1 MTEEVNK
8 YKINQP
14 ETPFPMRG
22 DLAKR
27 EPAWLKSWT
36 DKKLYQRIRASRK
49 GKTKFILHD
58 GPPYANGDIHI
69 GHAVNKILKDIIV
82 KSKTFAGY
90 DAPYVPGWD
99 CHGLPIELV
108 VEKAHGKNID
118 PAKFR
123 ELCRAYAAEQ
133 VEKQKKDFI
142 RLGVLGDWDN
152 PYLTMD
158 FKTEADIM
166 RALGTIQENGYLYQ
180 GSKPVHWC
188 VDCGSAL
195 AEAEVEYEDVNSPA
209 IDVGFKVVDNTA
221 IKRNFRPFQ
230 IISDEDQ
237 KRLVSDKEFDEALR
251 NYQAYAVIWTTTP
264 WTLPA
269 NQAVCVNTQV
279 DYALV
284 EANQKLYILAS
295 NLVDSAMKR
304 YGIENYKCIATSW
317 GGGDLELDPDFVQSE
332 ENTFGLNPFP
342 LHHPFETRQVPLIS
356 GDHVTTEAGT
366 GLVHTAAAHGNDDW
380 LVMKANYPNE
390 KPRILMG
397 GDGKFFNSDLVEFEA
412 IRGLFYKKA
421 NDVILDKL
429 QENGVLFSPRDATI
443 RHSFP
448 HCWRHKTPLMQLATH
463 QWFIGMDQHWC
474 TRIVKRVHDLTSGKL
489 DSNETIMERA
499 IPSFSIRQYSNSREN
514 GKLVSF
520 SEERYRDND
529 LNMRV
534 RSLKA
539 VENTQFFPA
548 WGRARLEA
556 MIKNRPDWCVSR
568 QRNWGVPMPFFVHKE
583 TGEPHPQTADL
594 LEAAC
599 LLVEKTGV
607 EAWFS
612 LDEAA
617 FLQANTS
624 ADSRAI
630 NGEYKKVTYTLDV
643 WFDSGAT
650 HAAVLKKRPELNYPA
665 DMYLE
670 GSDQHRGWFQS
681 SLLTGCAIDGRAPYK
696 ALLTHGF
703 VVDGAGHKMSKSKGN
718 VVAPQKVMEQ
728 YGADILRLWVAAT
741 DYSGELNIS
750 DEILKRVADSYRKIR
765 NTAKFLLANIA
776 DFDAKKDL
784 LKVDE
789 WLEIDRYALYLTQ
802 KLQTEVLADYDRYE
816 FHLAVQKLVSF
827 CSDDLGAFYL
837 DILKDRLY
845 TSGENSFERRAAQSA
860 LHHITHTFM
869 RLIAPILSFT
879 ADEIWAALNLGEDK
893 SVFEELWYDLPAHG
907 LQANRIA
914 AWAAIIAARA
924 DAAKEIEVLRSA
936 GQVGSSLQAELEFH
950 ATEASFVAMNSLGD
964 DLRFVTITSSAK
976 VVKVA
981 KESEQKIVVTASK
994 YKKCERCWHYV
1005 SDVGSDAEHSTICK
1019 RCVTNLFGKPARR
1032 KYA

>member
-1 MTEEVNK
+1 MTDEVNK

-27 EPAWLKSWT
+27 EPAWLKAWT
-36 DKKLYQRIRASRK
+36 DKKLYERIRASRK
-49 GKTKFILHD
+49 GAKKFILHD

-69 GHAVNKILKDIIV
+69 GHAVNKILKDIII
-82 KSKTFAGY
+82 KSKTMSGF

-108 VEKAHGKNID
+108 VEKTHGKKMA

-123 ELCRAYAAEQ
+123 ELCRAFAAEQ
-133 VEKQKKDFI
+133 VEKQTKDFI
-142 RLGVLGDWDN
+142 RLGVLGDWNN
-152 PYLTMD
+152 PYLTMN

-166 RALGTIQENGYLYQ
+166 RALGTIQQNGYLYQ

-209 IDVGFKVVDNTA
+209 IDVGFKVLDNA
-221 IKRNFRPFQ
+221 
-230 IISDEDQ
+230 
-237 KRLVSDKEFDEALR
+237 ALSKAFSLP
-251 NYQAYAVIWTTTP
+251 NPLSGGEGVYAVIWTTTP

-269 NQAVCVNTQV
+269 NQAVSVHPEF
-279 DYALV
+279 DYDLI
-284 EANQKLYILAS
+284 QTSKGLLILAHDLAE
-295 NLVDSAMKR
+295 NTLKR
-304 YGIENYKCIATSW
+304 YGLEGSSLLASSQGVKLK
-317 GGGDLELDPDFVQSE
+317 DLMLQ
-332 ENTFGLNPFP
+332 
-342 LHHPFETRQVPLIS
+342 HPFDNRHVPIIC

-397 GDGKFFNSDLVEFEA
+397 GDGKFFNSNLVEFEE
-412 IRGLFYKKA
+412 IRGLSRQDA
-421 NDVILDKL
+421 NKVILAKMT
-429 QENGVLFSPRDATI
+429 ENGTLIASARLN
-443 RHSFP
+443 HSFP

-463 QWFIGMDQHWC
+463 QWFIGMNAINPSP
-474 TRIVKRVHDLTSGKL
+474 RGRGAGGEGVVSEVSGEGEVSQAAKNSPHPSPL
-489 DSNETIMERA
+489 PQGEGISLRETA
-499 IPSFSIRQYSNSREN
+499 NA
-514 GKLVSF
+514 
-520 SEERYRDND
+520 
-529 LNMRV
+529 
-534 RSLKA
+534 A
-539 VENTQFFPA
+539 VDATEFFPA

-583 TGEPHPQTADL
+583 TGVPHPQTAEL

-624 ADSRAI
+624 AACSGI
-630 NGEYKKVTYTLDV
+630 NKEYKKVTYTLDV
-643 WFDSGAT
+643 WFDSGVT
-650 HAAVLKKRPELNYPA
+650 HAAVLKKRPELAYPA

-681 SLLTGCAIDGRAPYK
+681 SLLTGCAIDGHAPYK

-776 DFDAKKDL
+776 DFDVKKDL
-784 LKVDE
+784 LPVDE

-802 KLQTEVLADYDRYE
+802 NLQTEVLADYDRYE

-827 CSDDLGAFYL
+827 CSDDLGSFYL

-845 TSGENSFERRAAQSA
+845 TSGENSPERRAAQSA

-893 SVFEELWYDLPAHG
+893 SVFEEEWYKLPAHA
-907 LQANRIA
+907 LQANRIE

-976 VVKVA
+976 AVKVA

>member
-1 MTEEVNK
+1 MTDESNKEQNK

-27 EPAWLKSWT
+27 EPAWLKAWT

-82 KSKTFAGY
+82 KSKTMSGY

-108 VEKAHGKNID
+108 VEKTHGKNID

-166 RALGTIQENGYLYQ
+166 RALGEIQKNGYLYQ

-209 IDVGFKVVDNTA
+209 IDVGFKVVKTTEN
-221 IKRNFRPFQ
+221 IE
-230 IISDEDQ
+230 I
-237 KRLVSDKEFDEALR
+237 LR
-251 NYQAYAVIWTTTP
+251 NSFLSFFRNNKDVEVNQFSTETEFANLLDKILQEDIYMVIWTTTP

-269 NQAVCVNTQV
+269 NQAVSVHPEVVYKLVKFNAGWFVVASDLVLPFAERVTTFNRYQLGENGKNNFTRY
-279 DYALV
+279 YA
-284 EANQKLYILAS
+284 S
-295 NLVDSAMKR
+295 
-304 YGIENYKCIATSW
+304 CT
-317 GGGDLELDPDFVQSE
+317 
-332 ENTFGLNPFP
+332 GLN
-342 LHHPFETRQVPLIS
+342 LNHLVLQHPFDNRQVPIIC

-380 LVMKANYPNE
+380 LVMRANYPNE
-390 KPRILMG
+390 KPRILMS
-397 GDGKFFNSDLVEFEA
+397 GDGKFFDSEKVEFA
-412 IRGLFYKKA
+412 PIRGLDRKEA
-421 NDVILDKL
+421 NKQILAHMSESGSL
-429 QENGVLFSPRDATI
+429 IASARLN
-443 RHSFP
+443 HSFP

-463 QWFIGMDQHWC
+463 QWFVGMNQQDEAGVSL
-474 TRIVKRVHDLTSGKL
+474 R
-489 DSNETIMERA
+489 ETA
-499 IPSFSIRQYSNSREN
+499 N
-514 GKLVSF
+514 
-520 SEERYRDND
+520 
-529 LNMRV
+529 
-534 RSLKA
+534 KA
-539 VENTQFFPA
+539 VDNTEFFPA

-583 TGEPHPQTADL
+583 TGEPHPETSKL

-617 FLQANTS
+617 FLQANTD
-624 ADSRAI
+624 AASRGI
-630 NGEYKKVTYTLDV
+630 NKDYKKVTYTLDV

-650 HAAVLKKRPELNYPA
+650 HAAVLKKRPELAYPA

-681 SLLTGCAIDGRAPYK
+681 SLLTGCAIDSRAPYK

-802 KLQTEVLADYDRYE
+802 KLQTEVLADYEKYE

-827 CSDDLGAFYL
+827 CSDDLGSFYL

-845 TSGENSFERRAAQSA
+845 TSGENSAARRVAQSV

-879 ADEIWAALNLGEDK
+879 ADEIWAALNLGEDQ
-893 SVFEELWYDLPAHG
+893 SVFEEVWYDIPTHG

-914 AWAAIIAARA
+914 AWTAIIAARA

-936 GQVGSSLQAELEFH
+936 GQVGSSLQTELTFH
-950 ATEASFVAMNSLGD
+950 ATETSFEALNSLGD
-964 DLRFVTITSSAK
+964 DLRYVTITSSAK
-976 VVKVA
+976 VLKVA
-981 KESEQKIVVTASK
+981 TETEQKVVVTASN
-994 YKKCERCWHYV
+994 YTKCERCWHYV
-1005 SDVGSDAEHSTICK
+1005 ASVGTNAEHPSICG
-1019 RCVTNLFGKPARR
+1019 RCVSNLFGAGEVR
-1032 KYA
+1032 KHA